1 MTLEELNLEL
11 KKLVGE
17 EVSLKVIALRSLGL
31 YFCGQ
36 PHDHNNVSFLIHPP
50 WRYEQQG
57 EVIVGSGD
65 IYFAAA
71 NSTPEEQKAHE
82 SKLDGIRSL
91 TGALEGARLVDC
103 RVDLVT
109 SDLILEFSGDQVV
122 RNFAD
127 SAFDET
133 AWIYRKPRRNLA
145 ASVSPSGI
153 RLETKKEGI

>member
-36 PHDHNNVSFLIHPP
+36 PHDHNSVSFLIHPP
-50 WRYEQQG
+50 WRYQQHG
-57 EVIVGSGD
+57 EVVVGSND
-65 IYFAAA
+65 VPFT
-71 NSTPEEQKAHE
+71 SDEKSHE
-82 SKLDGIRSL
+82 SSFDGMCAL
-91 TGALEGARLVDC
+91 TDALEGARLLDC

-109 SDLILEFSGDQVV
+109 SDLVLEFSGDQVV
-122 RNFAD
+122 RNFAS

-133 AWIYRKPRRNLA
+133 AWVYRKPRRNLA

-153 RLETKKEGI
+153 TLETKKEGI